1 MIQID
6 HTNWVY
12 LKDNTN
18 LVMVRTRWNHKKTS
32 VKISTGC
39 NVDITRWD
47 DRDHR
52 AKYNTTHNINGRTFT
67 AKQINNRITQV
78 LEIIEDAFGEFSLK
92 EKIPTSAEMKEVLE
106 EKLGRFAPTLQP
118 TSEGK
123 PRRSKSL
130 KEIYDEFIR
139 VNRVERNWNEND
151 IPKYEQMWSH
161 MMACDPKMTLA
172 KINKAKMIELRDWY
186 VNNGYRNRTAAKQL
200 KYVKSF
206 LSWVRNVGYP
216 VDPEAV
222 NFKPNLKVVPKTV
235 TYLNSKELDLL
246 THFKFPDDRPDLDL
260 ARDLWVFMANTSLRI
275 SDLKQLNHAHIVGGS
290 KIEMYTEKTDDRI
303 TVPLTDE
310 AKRILFKYER
320 EGENPKSTVFPRMA
334 DQTLNDLI
342 KEAATIV
349 NLDREVIDVYFQGT
363 TRHEEIH
370 KICEVISC
378 HMARRTFVVCSLS
391 MGIPAEVVMMAT
403 GHSDY
408 ESMKPYIDI
417 ADETQAIHMT
427 KWNRNQYKSQI
438 VTMIDDLDKE
448 QLQKVV
454 EFIKELI

>member
-1 MIQID
+1 MKKID
-6 HTNWVY
+6 NTYWIR
-12 LKDNTN
+12 LKKNTN
-18 LVMVRTRWNHKKTS
+18 LVMIRVRWNHKKNS
-32 VKISTGC
+32 AEISTGC
-39 NVDITRWD
+39 NVDPTRWD
-47 DRDHR
+47 ENEHR
-52 AKYNTTHNINGRTFT
+52 AKYNTTHNVCGKVYT
-67 AKQINNRITQV
+67 ARQINTRISKV
-78 LEIIEDAFGEFSLK
+78 LDAIEGTFEDFAYRDEMPSNAQFK
-92 EKIPTSAEMKEVLE
+92 ELLN
-106 EKLGRFAPTLQP
+106 EKLGNIKENLPP
-118 TSEGK
+118 VPEGK
-123 PRRSKSL
+123 PLRCKSM
-130 KEIYDEFIR
+130 KELYDEYIR
-139 VNRVERNWNEND
+139 INRIERNWNPND
-151 IPKYEQMWSH
+151 VPKYEQMWNH
-161 MMACDPKMTLA
+161 MMACDPKLTLA
-172 KINKAKMIELRDWY
+172 KINKAKMIEFRDWY
-186 VNNGYRNRTAAKQL
+186 VKNGYRNRTAAKQL
-200 KYVKSF
+200 KYVRSF
-206 LSWVRNVGYP
+206 LIWIRNAGYP
-216 VDPEAV
+216 VDPDAI
-222 NFKPNLKVVPKTV
+222 NFKSNLKVVPKTV

-246 THFKFPDDRPDLDL
+246 THFEFPENRPDLDL

-320 EGENPKSTVFPRMA
+320 EGENPKSTVFPRIA

-342 KEAATIV
+342 KEAAKIV

-370 KICEVISC
+370 KIYEVISC

-417 ADETQAIHMT
+417 ADETQVLQMS

-438 VTMIDDLDKE
+438 VTMIDDFDKE
-448 QLQKVV
+448 KLQKVV
-454 EFIKELI
+454 QLIKELA